1 MFVSLSL
8 VYPNEQTIV
17 KKLADVN
24 FEFFPTIEEEIRL
37 SHGRT
42 VMKMNVFVVYFTNE
56 MDFGYYYRFR
66 RRRVFIVA
74 IVNVSDQSFKNEVE
88 AQGTVLVDFWAPWC
102 GPCKMIAPVL
112 EELNTEVDGLKI
124 AKVNV
129 DDNPESAS
137 RFGVMSIPTLIVFK
151 NGEPVDKVIGFQSK
165 DALKNVVNRHLS

>member
-1 MFVSLSL
+1 M
-8 VYPNEQTIV
+8 
-17 KKLADVN
+17 
-24 FEFFPTIEEEIRL
+24 
-37 SHGRT
+37 
-42 VMKMNVFVVYFTNE
+42 
-56 MDFGYYYRFR
+56 
-66 RRRVFIVA
+66 A
-74 IVNVSDQSFKNEVE
+74 IVNVSDQSFKSEVE
-88 AQGTVLVDFWAPWC
+88 GQGTVLVDFWAPWC

-112 EELNTEVDGLKI
+112 EELDGEIGSQLKI